1 MKKVLHANRNQKK
14 AGVAILVPDKIN
26 FKTKTVARD
35 KEGHHRII
43 KGSIQEEYTIIIN
56 IYMYQTQKP
65 SIYIKY

>member
-1 MKKVLHANRNQKK
+1 MS
-14 AGVAILVPDKIN
+14 DKGN

-56 IYMYQTQKP
+56 IYMYQT
-65 SIYIKY
+65 